1 MSRLFKFPWFTK
13 KSFSR
18 GIIILVSVFFF
29 GFLGKDDF
37 IEVKTDKSVVETGEI
52 FIYEVKVD
60 GDFTSPEIILPEFKN
75 FKIVSQN
82 QSKSYSI
89 KENKMHLVL
98 NLTYYLFAANPG
110 IFSIEEV
117 VIKDEE
123 KEFKGETVSIEVT
136 GFPLEKKKKIIPY
149 IEKGIN
155 L

>member
-13 KSFSR
+13 KFFSR

-29 GFLGKDDF
+29 GFLGKEDF

-89 KENKMHLVL
+89 KENKMRLVL

-123 KEFKGETVSIEVT
+123 KEFKGEAVSIEVT
-136 GFPLEKKKKIIPY
+136 GLPLEKKKKIIPY